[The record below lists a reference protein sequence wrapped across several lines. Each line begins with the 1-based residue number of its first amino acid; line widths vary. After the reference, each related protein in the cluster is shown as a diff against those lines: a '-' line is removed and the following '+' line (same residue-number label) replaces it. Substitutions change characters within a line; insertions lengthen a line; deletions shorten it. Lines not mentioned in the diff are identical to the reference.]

1 MCFFFLVFF
10 LFQKRLFLCEYGA
23 VSAFFFC
30 EVDLHRLSLS
40 LYIYI
45 YIFFL
50 HLSLCFKIE

>member
-30 EVDLHRLSLS
+30 EVDMHRL
-40 LYIYI
+40 
-45 YIFFL
+45 
-50 HLSLCFKIE
+50 